1 MLNSLIIIIC
11 CIQRQHFVLSSKA
24 KAAAEDI
31 EERLQLG
38 SKLSDVIHNKEEA
51 IALFDMYRN
60 EGYIL
65 TEHRGRFC
73 VSINHFPP
81 YLSGGISHHLS
92 PLVIVR

>member
-1 MLNSLIIIIC
+1 MLNSLMILMIC
-11 CIQRQHFVLSSKA
+11 FIQRQDYVLSSEA
-24 KAAAEDI
+24 KAAASEI

-51 IALFDMYRN
+51 VALFDLYRN

-73 VSINHFPP
+73 VSN
-81 YLSGGISHHLS
+81 
-92 PLVIVR
+92 

>member
-1 MLNSLIIIIC
+1 MILSIC
-11 CIQRQHFVLSSKA
+11 SIQLQDFVLSSEA
-24 KAAAEDI
+24 KAAAADI

-51 IALFDMYRN
+51 IALFDLYRN

-65 TEHRGRFC
+65 TEHKGRFC
-73 VSINHFPP
+73 VSNDKP
-81 YLSGGISHHLS
+81 SHNYYYPAESLTILS